1 MKNALTHQNV
11 QTFKGKCLSQAIFL
25 RTHYNIKM
33 LKHSNANVQLIR
45 ICWTMG
51 EQWPTTF
58 ATMVL
63 TAGANAFFCNTLAN
77 LYCNYKYKY
86 KWTQIQMKIFA
97 STAGA
102 NAFFCNT
109 LHFHTNTNA
118 ETNTNTKSE
127 GNPLQS
133 GQKCGV

>member
-1 MKNALTHQNV
+1 MKN
-11 QTFKGKCLSQAIFL
+11 
-25 RTHYNIKM
+25 
-33 LKHSNANVQLIR
+33 
-45 ICWTMG
+45 
-51 EQWPTTF
+51 
-58 ATMVL
+58 
-63 TAGANAFFCNTLAN
+63 
-77 LYCNYKYKY
+77 
-86 KWTQIQMKIFA
+86 FA